1 MIYIVSNLNYK
12 TKTEITKR
20 MKSITGK
27 SILII
32 TLLLWSGVMNA
43 SAEDFTFDKD
53 QIIKEINKLTPT
65 EFLYYIKTDK
75 TIQSNPKAMI
85 FSINSAFDKWG
96 DKIDKFPVYYGFLAS
111 RYLRL
116 KKVEKAWEY
125 FCFEYEH
132 LNPLVNNEPEKVLQQ
147 TIEKEIHAIDRFR
160 RSNAFYKWLE
170 PYVLQKAREFLK
182 KYPDISKEQK
192 DRVMDTVNLY
202 ERLERERKELRI
214 ELKKVRQMADNFLR
228 KEASFYEKKDKNG
241 LKNFF
246 LKNMEDK
253 ERALYYT
260 NDSYEKFS
268 KFDKVD
274 FIIIRIIKH
283 PSMGYIV
290 SYTWKTTPGET
301 HKKDKNSIGY
311 PFYTFQI
318 KNNKLILVD

>member
-1 MIYIVSNLNYK
+1 
-12 TKTEITKR
+12 
-20 MKSITGK
+20 
-27 SILII
+27 
-32 TLLLWSGVMNA
+32 MNA
-43 SAEDFTFDKD
+43 AAEDFTFDKD

-202 ERLERERKELRI
+202 ERLERERKELQI
-214 ELKKVRQMADNFLR
+214 ELSNVRKLIEKF
-228 KEASFYEKKDKNG
+228 KEQESEYLTKKDKAGFKNFI
-241 LKNFF
+241 LKNA
-246 LKNMEDK
+246 EDQEWARHYVEVYFK
-253 ERALYYT
+253 
-260 NDSYEKFS
+260 KFS
-268 KFDKVD
+268 EFKSVKFKIHNVG
-274 FIIIRIIKH
+274 KH
-283 PSMGYIV
+283 LSYGYVVTFSWETVPPSVQSGNKESTNY
-290 SYTWKTTPGET
+290 SSTAFRLDNK
-301 HKKDKNSIGY
+301 
-311 PFYTFQI
+311 
-318 KNNKLILVD
+318 KLILVY